1 MSSNQHRWERST
13 LRSHWRARVLVVLLG
28 TCLSYGCTDDDDL
41 VSGGGAID
49 GGADAAVGLDASL
62 ASDASASVD
71 PGTDAGADAGT
82 PVPTPG
88 VSASEKGYA
97 KGVVA
102 VSDPLASKAG
112 AAVLAMGG
120 NAIDAASAIQFALNV
135 VEPQSSGI
143 GGGGF
148 LMVYV
153 ASEKKTYFLDGRE
166 TAPAAA
172 TPNMFGTLSFA
183 NASTS
188 GVSIGVPGTVA
199 AITTALG
206 RWGTMPLAAT
216 MATAIKLAEDGFA
229 VSPLLASD
237 VVDTSDRG
245 FVMSNLQ
252 PETAAVFFPGGVPLK
267 SGDPFK
273 QPDLAKTLRS
283 IANGGADAFYKGEVA
298 AAIVEAQKRSTTNGA
313 AGAMLTGGAAG
324 SMTVADLAAYR
335 VAIREPLVGSYRGY
349 TVQTMPPSSGGGITV
364 LQQLRMLEQ
373 FPLGD
378 ASMGYGFGATK
389 TLNVM
394 IDAQRLSFSDR
405 NFWIGDAD
413 FVKVPVVGLLD
424 ATYLA
429 MRGALLKPDV
439 ALTPA
444 MIGPGVPSSLTTLP
458 LRAEPAHEGAHTT
471 HYVVMDAAG
480 NIVSY
485 TTTVESLF
493 GSGIVVP
500 GYGFILNNEL
510 TDFNFPPTLGSS
522 ASDIGANDVAPGKRP
537 RSSMAPTL
545 LLKDGRPFA
554 TVGSAGGSR
563 IINAIVQTI
572 VNMVDH
578 KLGVQAAIDAPRIS
592 AGASGTVF
600 CETGP
605 FKPVSF
611 TPSPAFSSSVI
622 AALDALRDPAIGVP
636 PCAGNSANG
645 ANLSAQAAVV
655 DLVTGLKYGGA
666 DKRRGGTVEGVD

>member
-1 MSSNQHRWERST
+1 MSLNQSRWDWCALR
-13 LRSHWRARVLVVLLG
+13 RSHWRARVLVVLLG
-28 TCLSYGCTDDDDL
+28 TCSSYGCTDDDDL

-49 GGADAAVGLDASL
+49 GGADAGIGFDASL
-62 ASDASASVD
+62 A
-71 PGTDAGADAGT
+71 TDAAVNAGVDAG
-82 PVPTPG
+82 PIVPTPG
-88 VSASEKGYA
+88 VSATEKGYA

-135 VEPQSSGI
+135 VEPQSSGV

-153 ASEKKTYFLDGRE
+153 AKEKKTYFIDGRE

-172 TPNMFGTLSFA
+172 TPTMFGTLSFA

-188 GVSIGVPGTVA
+188 GVSVGVPGTVA

-216 MATAIKLAEDGFA
+216 MTTAIKLAEDGFP

-245 FVMSNLQ
+245 FVMANLQ

-267 SGDPFK
+267 SGDLFR
-273 QPDLAKTLRS
+273 QPDLAKTLRL
-283 IANGGADAFYKGEVA
+283 IASGGADAFYKGDIA
-298 AAIVEAQKRSTTNGA
+298 AAIVEAQKRSRTNGA
-313 AGAMLTGGAAG
+313 AGAMLTGGAGGA
-324 SMTVADLAAYR
+324 MTVADLAAYR
-335 VAIREPLVGSYRGY
+335 VAVREPLVGSYRGY
-349 TVQTMPPSSGGGITV
+349 TVETMPPSSGGGITV

-378 ASMGYGFGATK
+378 ASMGFGFGAIK

-413 FVKVPVVGLLD
+413 FVKVPITGLLD
-424 ATYLA
+424 STYLTT
-429 MRGALLKPDV
+429 RGALLKPDA
-439 ALTPA
+439 ALTRA
-444 MIGPGVPSSLTTLP
+444 MIGPGMPSLLTTLP
-458 LRAEPAHEGAHTT
+458 LLAEPAHEGAHTT

-545 LLKDGRPFA
+545 LLKGGVPFA

-572 VNMVDH
+572 VNMIDH
-578 KLGVQAAIDAPRIS
+578 KMGVQAAIDAPRIS
-592 AGASGTVF
+592 AGASGSVF
-600 CETGP
+600 CEKGP
-605 FKPVSF
+605 FMPVVF
-611 TPSPAFSSSVI
+611 TPSPAFSSSAI
-622 AALDALRDPAIGVP
+622 SALDALRDPAIGVP

-655 DLVTGLKYGGA
+655 DLATGLKYGGA